1 MDIIPPFMFAGIF
14 WFYRIK
20 TEAYTIA
27 LKQPFCFHLSIGF
40 KPINLNKC
48 KIGVITERY
57 TIYTF
62 YVTFCSEKPKKSE
75 LRVGS

>member
-1 MDIIPPFMFAGIF
+1 MYAGIF

-27 LKQPFCFHLSIGF
+27 LKQPFCFHPFIGF
-40 KPINLNKC
+40 KSINPNKHR
-48 KIGVITERY
+48 IGVITGGY

-62 YVTFCSEKPKKSE
+62 YVTFCSEKP
-75 LRVGS
+75 